1 MMDHIEKQL
10 KKFGL
15 WFSKMREESGYKS
28 QRQLSLH
35 SGVSNTTISRMESG
49 EQKANP
55 QTLEKLAPYLNCTF
69 EDLMMQSG
77 YIPIHYNA
85 DKKIALPVNAVE
97 VSSVY
102 SIPVLGHIP
111 AGTPCLV
118 RESIEYYED
127 LPSKWLNGDPSNF
140 FILRVEG
147 DSMEG
152 AKIFD
157 GDLALIQKQRTF
169 DNGQICAVGISGN
182 TPDLYATLK
191 YVYIIDD
198 DFWELVPA
206 NNKYP
211 RKKVHAKS
219 VNIFGILKKTFRNH

>member
-1 MMDHIEKQL
+1 MDTKNKQL
-10 KKFGL
+10 KNFGL
-15 WFSKMREESGYKS
+15 WFSKMREDSGFKS
-28 QRQLSLH
+28 QRQLSVL

-77 YIPIHYNA
+77 YIPFPNPV
-85 DKKIALPVNAVE
+85 DKETGLPVNAVE
-97 VSSVY
+97 VSLIYPV
-102 SIPVLGHIP
+102 PVLGHIP
-111 AGTPCLV
+111 AGSPCIA
-118 RESIEYYED
+118 REAIEYYED
-127 LPSKWLNGDPSNF
+127 LPRKWLNSDPHNY

-157 GDLALIQKQRTF
+157 GDLALIKKQRTF
-169 DNGQICAVGISGN
+169 DNGQICAVGILEN

-191 YVYIIDD
+191 YVYVIDD
-198 DFWELVPA
+198 EFLELVPA

-211 RKKVHAKS
+211 RKKVRTKA

>member
-1 MMDHIEKQL
+1 MIDKMNKQL
-10 KKFGL
+10 KNFGL
-15 WFSKMREESGYKS
+15 WFSKMREDSGFKS
-28 QRQLSLH
+28 QRQLSIF

-49 EQKANP
+49 EQKASP
-55 QTLEKLAPYLNCTF
+55 QTLGKLAPHLNCSF
-69 EDLMMQSG
+69 EDLMVQSG
-77 YIPIHYNA
+77 YLPYNIDNA
-85 DKKIALPVNAVE
+85 AVFPLNAVA
-97 VSSVY
+97 VASTYAV
-102 SIPVLGHIP
+102 PVLGHIP
-111 AGTPCLV
+111 AGAPCIA

-127 LPSKWLNGDPSNF
+127 LPSKWLNSEPHNF

-157 GDLALIQKQRTF
+157 GDLALIKKQRTF
-169 DNGQICAVGISGN
+169 DHGQICAVGISGN

-191 YVYIIDD
+191 YVYVIDD
-198 DFWELVPA
+198 EFVELVPA

-211 RKKVHAKS
+211 RKKVPVKF